1 MTHISV
7 EELKARQLAGEKI
20 NLIDVRENEERADFN
35 IGGIHLRLGQIQT
48 MQLEPIEHL
57 REEEVIIYCRSGNR
71 SQIAA
76 MFLEMAGFTRGV
88 NLTGGMLDWTA
99 RFGR

>member
-7 EELKARQLAGEKI
+7 EDLRERQLAGEKI
-20 NLIDVRENEERADFN
+20 NLIDVRENEEHADFN
-35 IGGIHLRLGQIQT
+35 IGGIHHRLGEIQT

-57 REEEVIIYCRSGNR
+57 KVEEVIVYCRIGNR
-71 SQIAA
+71 SQIAG
-76 MFLEMAGFTRGV
+76 MFLEMAGFTRVV